1 MAKTATEAAATAAHF
16 QNPHMAPPTFKSSPT
31 RAILAGFGFARTMAI
46 NGCVISGLDP
56 GAVPGGSTKIPR
68 VRFGGGILW
77 GRNRIDRRVK
87 ADLSPGMVSAVIGLI
102 VQVPTITKWPS
113 LPNQG

>member
-1 MAKTATEAAATAAHF
+1 M
-16 QNPHMAPPTFKSSPT
+16 
-31 RAILAGFGFARTMAI
+31 FGFARTMAI

-56 GAVPGGSTKIPR
+56 GAVPGGSTIFSNLEIR
-68 VRFGGGILW
+68 

-102 VQVPTITKWPS
+102 VQVPTIMKWPS

>member
-1 MAKTATEAAATAAHF
+1 
-16 QNPHMAPPTFKSSPT
+16 
-31 RAILAGFGFARTMAI
+31 MAI

-56 GAVPGGSTKIPR
+56 GAVPGASTKCSPIH
-68 VRFGGGILW
+68 GEYLW

-102 VQVPTITKWPS
+102 VTGANDNEMA
-113 LPNQG
+113 LAA